1 MKAFS
6 TVAARKLVFERLFE
20 ESMYRIDII
29 RKYLSPVKDQGCFLT
44 ALLTYITGD
53 HFHLQTVLPW
63 AWDLC
68 DLSVTQR

>member
-1 MKAFS
+1 
-6 TVAARKLVFERLFE
+6 
-20 ESMYRIDII
+20 MYTIAII

-53 HFHLQTVLPW
+53 HFHPQTFLPW
-63 AWDLC
+63 AWDLCAYFLC